1 MTVAPPAVPLSP
13 QSSRGGASLA
23 SLKDVQKKRYLN
35 TRGLSIPA
43 LKGEALRPLNPNFV
57 IRVINLL
64 CGTQIKKNA
73 DRVKL
78 KEYDDLYVVLLK
90 ENIEQGKEL
99 SAQEVRKMYK
109 EGKIKIFKII
119 LQRIQPIA
127 PLNSRSAF
135 LPKGFKIFLWGY
147 LDPWRQYFT
156 G

>member
-1 MTVAPPAVPLSP
+1 MLSKGKGKLCKRGEREMNETEENEDTFRKIYVTDRFDFEMFAELPSEVVVDEEDISDLCYYMDYRYEDGDVKVAIT
-13 QSSRGGASLA
+13 
-23 SLKDVQKKRYLN
+23 DEN
-35 TRGLSIPA
+35 
-43 LKGEALRPLNPNFV
+43 V

-109 EGKIKIFKII
+109 EGKIKIYKII
-119 LQRIQPIA
+119 L
-127 PLNSRSAF
+127 
-135 LPKGFKIFLWGY
+135 
-147 LDPWRQYFT
+147 
-156 G
+156 

>member
-1 MTVAPPAVPLSP
+1 MLSEEKLCKREEREVREMNETKENEDTFRKIYVSDRFDFEMFAKLPSEVVVDETDIYDFCYYMDYRYEDGDVKVAITDENA
-13 QSSRGGASLA
+13 
-23 SLKDVQKKRYLN
+23 
-35 TRGLSIPA
+35 
-43 LKGEALRPLNPNFV
+43 
-57 IRVINLL
+57 IRIVNLL

-119 LQRIQPIA
+119 L
-127 PLNSRSAF
+127 
-135 LPKGFKIFLWGY
+135 
-147 LDPWRQYFT
+147 
-156 G
+156 

>member
-1 MTVAPPAVPLSP
+1 MLSKGKGKLCKRGEREMNETEDTFRKIYVSDRFDFEMFAELPSEVVVDEEDISDLCYYMDYRYEDGDVKVAIT
-13 QSSRGGASLA
+13 
-23 SLKDVQKKRYLN
+23 DEN
-35 TRGLSIPA
+35 
-43 LKGEALRPLNPNFV
+43 V

-109 EGKIKIFKII
+109 EGKIKIYKII
-119 LQRIQPIA
+119 L
-127 PLNSRSAF
+127 
-135 LPKGFKIFLWGY
+135 
-147 LDPWRQYFT
+147 
-156 G
+156 